1 MEKVGS
7 NCEKLYFKENGGA
20 KRRER
25 IIDQANEPQASG
37 WWLGFKRQT
46 HTHTNTHTRKRPQ
59 THSSRLRLIAEWSHL
74 SKSKCCSRLHPKR
87 QRDRQGDSLE
97 GSGENSSV
105 FDKECTVLSVK

>member
-1 MEKVGS
+1 MEEQREESESLIRLMNLRLVA
-7 NCEKLYFKENGGA
+7 GGWDLSV
-20 KRRER
+20 KH
-25 IIDQANEPQASG
+25 
-37 WWLGFKRQT
+37 T
-46 HTHTNTHTRKRPQ
+46 HTHTHKHTHTRKRPQ